1 MLYRRAYRHILTIL
15 AGFLVLQACGFQPLY
30 GDRPGATAVENLAA
44 INIAL
49 IRDRTG
55 QLLRNEL
62 LDRMNPRALNVA
74 PQYSL
79 TVDLSESK
87 QNLAVRRDDTATLAN
102 LILSA
107 NYILTASTGDE
118 LLTGTVQSFNSYNIS
133 SSDFATIAAETD
145 ARARAA
151 RDLAEG
157 ITIRISVFL
166 ADLREA
172 R

>member
-1 MLYRRAYRHILTIL
+1 MA
-15 AGFLVLQACGFQPLY
+15 VQACGFQPLY
-30 GDRPGATAVENLAA
+30 GDRPGATAVQNLAA
-44 INIAL
+44 IDIAL
-49 IRDRTG
+49 ISDRTG

-62 LDRMNPRALNVA
+62 LDRMNPKALNVA

-102 LILSA
+102 LVMSA
-107 NYILTASTGDE
+107 NYTLTATTGDE

-133 SSDFATIAAETD
+133 SSDFATIAAEAD

-157 ITIRISVFL
+157 ITIRIGVFL
-166 ADLREA
+166 ADLQEER
-172 R
+172 